1 MNPGYAVIRIP
12 KAGGGIRVLHVP
24 CASLKAEQKNVLKV
38 LRKFVLSF
46 GPFVHGYAR
55 KRSIKT
61 NAENLVLMRDG
72 KYWAPTFLL
81 KLDIKDFFSNVTD
94 GLVLECLAKEQVPA
108 WLWEGVRLKCF
119 IDLNGKRVLPQGAPT
134 SPFLSALVMKYVSIR
149 LSGLLKQSPSW
160 CPSRLSV
167 YADNIT
173 FSSDAPMYGWIPKVR
188 YVLGKFGLELREDK
202 IRVSRK
208 PGRQI
213 ICGVQ
218 INDKI
223 GPPRAVWRN
232 LRAELHNAWMD
243 RMAGLVPSGYR
254 LDQQTR
260 RDIRFS
266 AGTRGLSGVVKKKD
280 LPHLARDFL
289 KGKKIEPLPLS
300 RWQGQISFVKSLDPA
315 KGEQLEKLFQKVED
329 VCSRRGKTSSSA
341 RSLALPAS

>member
-1 MNPGYAVIRIP
+1 MNPGYAIVRIP

-24 CASLKAEQKNVLKV
+24 CAALKAEQKNVLKV

-55 KRSIKT
+55 KRSIRT

-81 KLDIKDFFSNVTD
+81 KLDVRDYFSNVTA
-94 GLVLECLAKEQVPA
+94 GLVDECLAKEKVPG
-108 WLWEGVRLKCF
+108 WLRDGVRLKCF

-134 SPFLSALVMKYVSIR
+134 SPFLSALVMKYISIR
-149 LSGLLKQSPSW
+149 LSGLLKKTPPW
-160 CPSRLSV
+160 CPARLSV

-173 FSSDAPMYGWIPKVR
+173 FACDKPMYGWIPKVR
-188 YVLGKFGLELREDK
+188 YILEKFDLELREDK
-202 IRVSRK
+202 IKVNRK

-213 ICGVQ
+213 VCGVQ

-223 GPPRAVWRN
+223 GPPRTMWRN

-254 LDQQTR
+254 LDQKTR
-260 RDIRFS
+260 RSVRFS
-266 AGTRGLSGVVKKKD
+266 AGTQGLEGVVKKGD
-280 LPHLARDFL
+280 LPALARSFL
-289 KGKKIEPLPLS
+289 KDKQIEPLPLS
-300 RWQGQISFVKSLDPA
+300 RWKGQVEFIKSLDPT
-315 KGEQLEKLFQKVED
+315 KGANLEKLLYKVED
-329 VCSRRGKTSSSA
+329 VCSRRVGVSSSLKPTA
-341 RSLALPAS
+341 V

>member
-61 NAENLVLMRDG
+61 NAQNLVLMRDG

-81 KLDIKDFFSNVTD
+81 KLDIRDFFSNVTA
-94 GLVLECLAKEQVPA
+94 GLVDECLAKEKVPV
-108 WLWEGVRLKCF
+108 WLREGVRLKCF
-119 IDLNGKRVLPQGAPT
+119 IDLNDKRVLPQGAPT

-188 YVLGKFGLELREDK
+188 YVLEKFGLELRMDK
-202 IRVSRK
+202 IKVSKK

-218 INDKI
+218 INSKI
-223 GPPRAVWRN
+223 GPPRAMWRN

-254 LDQQTR
+254 LDQRTR
-260 RDIRFS
+260 NSIRFS
-266 AGTRGLSGVVKKKD
+266 AGTRGLGGVVKKKD
-280 LPHLARDFL
+280 LPPLARDFL
-289 KGKKIEPLPLS
+289 KGKEIEPIPFG

-315 KGEQLEKLFQKVED
+315 KGEQLERLFKKVEE
-329 VCSRRGKTSSSA
+329 VCLKRVKTSSSA
-341 RSLALPAS
+341 RTPV